1 MHISLDVG
9 GQLILTCDMSPLAAT
24 ADVYAV
30 EAIYGSSEAA
40 EHLGEP
46 TPAADMRPA
55 SAGRN
60 ADNSHI
66 VQVDA

>member
-9 GQLILTCDMSPLAAT
+9 SQLILTCDMSPLAAT

-30 EAIYGSSEAA
+30 EAIYGASEPA

-46 TPAADMRPA
+46 TPTTD
-55 SAGRN
+55 
-60 ADNSHI
+60 
-66 VQVDA
+66 V